1 MKKLF
6 IVLWTCLSFISCSKS
21 AKESNQVSCLTLDGK
36 SFDNPSVLYFIGEKP
51 QFPEKIIQFNISPEN
66 LSEIYKNEK
75 NLRNYFSKIDK
86 CAILDIEVPYSM
98 INKRFFLPKKN
109 EGFWTEFA
117 MYSLDGKLINMV
129 FDDEMYDDYNIS
141 GYVDIRYDEISGKV
155 SLDLDISAVSNEY
168 GTYSAKVTYSG
179 FPEKAND
186 YLWNF

>member
-1 MKKLF
+1 
-6 IVLWTCLSFISCSKS
+6 
-21 AKESNQVSCLTLDGK
+21 
-36 SFDNPSVLYFIGEKP
+36 
-51 QFPEKIIQFNISPEN
+51 
-66 LSEIYKNEK
+66 
-75 NLRNYFSKIDK
+75 
-86 CAILDIEVPYSM
+86 
-98 INKRFFLPKKN
+98 
-109 EGFWTEFA
+109 

-168 GTYSAKVTYSG
+168 GTYSAKVAYSG